1 LGTICRQHRQR
12 QNVAKLNKLYQYRHK
27 RKKKNNAIAQAATKE
42 ALQQPTGLS
51 PRYGYMPD
59 QKQHLPS
66 GN

>member
-1 LGTICRQHRQR
+1 
-12 QNVAKLNKLYQYRHK
+12 LNKLYQYRHK